1 MLCPLDGQ
9 FVTGIVVD
17 DLRDVVKG
25 WTMLA
30 QDKLLVFCL
39 QKLHMQEALTAP
51 RLKEEEEDGQCTHY
65 WPQYYHFIFHL
76 MFDCMEST
84 TK

>member
-39 QKLHMQEALTAP
+39 QKLHVQEALTALEGEGEGIMAALTVP
-51 RLKEEEEDGQCTHY
+51 HQVTGFLAKSQ
-65 WPQYYHFIFHL
+65 
-76 MFDCMEST
+76 
-84 TK
+84 